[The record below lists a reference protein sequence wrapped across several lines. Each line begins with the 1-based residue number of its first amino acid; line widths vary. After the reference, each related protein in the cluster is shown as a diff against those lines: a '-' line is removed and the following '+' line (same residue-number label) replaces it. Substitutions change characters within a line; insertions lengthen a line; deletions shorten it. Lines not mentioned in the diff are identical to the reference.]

1 MANPN
6 TTPVPIR
13 TQVYLN
19 DPDYFCNKSWTMS
32 YNLNTKTWI
41 SYHSYIPNF
50 YIGENNFFY
59 SGLNGCCDDINNS
72 GFEIVAGVVNK
83 SPQLTTTTTTFYP
96 SPTTTS
102 TTTVLDCTLIGE
114 GITTSCDLEG
124 NAIITVPPTTTT
136 TICQRPYNL
145 LTQFTFIRGY
155 TLATDPKVVFIDT
168 LTDACDALA
177 PLDYITSVSNTD
189 GSTLDTF
196 PGFANTTTTELQVGN
211 IVYYG
216 QGVSCE
222 FVPDGWYY
230 VTFPIP
236 YVDVY
241 HIVGGIINEI
251 TTCDCNTTTT
261 TTTTLPLL
269 TECCG
274 ILLSSNDTINYLDKT
289 TNVISQLTVP
299 GYVAS
304 TGIAMTVDK
313 FWSIDTDIQEWDIV
327 LNPFAAISNRTI
339 SLPGGFT
346 TSSGIVALNDTTLIG
361 INDTASPQ
369 EVTELDITTLSAS
382 GTIKFTLQTDRAAN
396 SNPLYTQTGQII
408 IINRDTVSSDYYI
421 SQYNYYTGNLELD
434 INIGSVEGVTLFEC
448 DCNIYVTDAFGHLYA
463 IIKTPPYVLLD
474 LGYSLTLSPIYS
486 ATQIGTCVV
495 SPIVQD
501 ITTTTT
507 TTIVPTTTTTT
518 TLP

>member
-1 MANPN
+1 MANEN

-59 SGLNGCCDDINNS
+59 SGLNGCCDDLDNG
-72 GFEIVAGVVNK
+72 GFEIIAGVLSK
-83 SPQLTTTTTTFYP
+83 IPPSTTSTTTFYP

-102 TTTVLDCTLIGE
+102 TTTVLDCTLIGVA
-114 GITTSCDLEG
+114 ITTSCDLEG
-124 NAIITVPPTTTT
+124 NGIITVPPTTTT

-145 LTQFTFIRGY
+145 LTEFTFVRGY
-155 TLATDPKVVFIDT
+155 TLGTDPEVVFIDT

-177 PLDYITSVSNTD
+177 PIEYINSISNTD
-189 GSTLDTF
+189 GSVLDIF

-216 QGVSCE
+216 FGFDCTL
-222 FVPDGWYY
+222 VPDGWYY
-230 VTFPIP
+230 VTVPRP
-236 YVDVY
+236 LVNVY
-241 HIVGGIINEI
+241 HIVGGVIVEI
-251 TTCDCNTTTT
+251 TTCDCGTTTT
-261 TTTTLPLL
+261 TTTTLPVL

-274 ILLSSNDTINYLDKT
+274 ILLSSNDTINYLDKL
-289 TNVISQLTVP
+289 TNIVSQLTVP
-299 GYVAS
+299 GYVTS
-304 TGIAMTVDK
+304 PGIAMTVDK
-313 FWSIDTDIQEWDIV
+313 FWSIDTDIKEWDIV
-327 LNPFAAISNRTI
+327 LNPFDATFNRTI

-361 INDTASPQ
+361 INDTPSPQ

-382 GTIKFTLQTDRAAN
+382 ATIKFTLQAN
-396 SNPLYTQTGQII
+396 RLAYGNPLYVQTGQII
-408 IINRDTVSSDYYI
+408 IINRDTMSSDYYI
-421 SQYNYYTGNLELD
+421 SQYNYYTGTLELD
-434 INIGSVEGVTLFEC
+434 INIGSVAGVTLFEC
-448 DCNIYVTDAFGHLYA
+448 DCNIYVTDASGHLYV
-463 IIKTPPYVLLD
+463 IIKTSPYVLLD
-474 LGYSLTLSPIYS
+474 LGYSVNLSSIDS

-518 TLP
+518 TI

>member
-1 MANPN
+1 MAKEEIK
-6 TTPVPIR
+6 TPVPIR

-59 SGLNGCCDDINNS
+59 SGLNGCCDDVNNG
-72 GFEIVAGVVNK
+72 GFEIIAGVVSK
-83 SPQLTTTTTTFYP
+83 IAPSTTSTTTFYP

-102 TTTVLDCTLIGE
+102 TTTVLDCTLVGVA
-114 GITTSCDLEG
+114 ITTSCDLDG

-145 LTQFTFIRGY
+145 LTEFTFIEGY
-155 TLATDPKVVFIDT
+155 TLGTDPEVIFTAT

-177 PLDYITSVSNTD
+177 PIGYITSLANTD
-189 GSTLDTF
+189 GSTLTTF
-196 PGFANTTTTELQVGN
+196 PGFANTTTTELQLGN

-216 QGVSCE
+216 YGIDCT

-230 VTFPIP
+230 VTFPLP
-236 YVDVY
+236 VVDVY
-241 HIVGGIINEI
+241 HIVGGVIVEI
-251 TTCDCNTTTT
+251 TTCDCTPTTT
-261 TTTTLPLL
+261 TTTTLPIL

-299 GYVAS
+299 GYVSSA
-304 TGIAMTVDK
+304 GIAMTTNR
-313 FWSIDTDIQEWDIV
+313 FWSIDTDITEWVVV
-327 LNPFAAISNRTI
+327 LNPFAATFNRTI
-339 SLPGGFT
+339 TLPGGFT
-346 TSSGIVALNDTTLIG
+346 TSSGIVALNNTTLIG

-382 GTIKFTLQTDRAAN
+382 ATIKFTLQTDRAAN
-396 SNPLYTQTGQII
+396 GNPLYIQTGQII

-434 INIGSVEGVTLFEC
+434 INIGSVEGVTLFQC
-448 DCNIYVTDAFGHLYA
+448 DCSIYVTDPFGHLYV
-463 IIKTPPYVLLD
+463 IIKSAPYPLLD
-474 LGYSLTLSPIYS
+474 LGYSLTLSPIDS
-486 ATQIGTCVV
+486 ATQLGSCVV

-501 ITTTTT
+501 FS
-507 TTIVPTTTTTT
+507 TTTTTT